1 MGVYGKSG
9 PEAPSHTF
17 TTMKQSILFDANENV
32 PA

>member
-9 PEAPSHTF
+9 PEAPSRTF
-17 TTMKQSILFDANENV
+17 TITKQSILFDANENG